1 MKSYASSLEQRNLE
15 MACELEKERN
25 KNKQLLSGLN
35 FLAESEEER
44 SRDLERRVAAI
55 TENTSKLEIEQNRR
69 EMVESEVKSLRL

>member
-1 MKSYASSLEQRNLE
+1 
-15 MACELEKERN
+15 MACEVEKERN